1 MSNVS
6 DFIKQLEAVNESNLI
21 AISVPSHNFKKYKFK
36 ALSVKQHK
44 DLLKAAMSGFE
55 GNLKAAIIYNNIVKD
70 NCSENIEFKMYDKQY
85 ILTQLRKSTI
95 GATVTIDGKAY
106 NIDDLPEFKYQVE
119 TPKEFTYKD
128 IVVQTCDPS
137 LSDDTHYMEKCLQE
151 ISKMPNGDAKVAASM
166 PLLLTYEIVKYI
178 DTVQVGDTVLNFD
191 SITLP
196 DRKNIVDNLPLKLN
210 NMIIDYITQIKEAVT
225 DQFVFSDNV
234 SLPFDPS
241 FLTSE

>member
-21 AISVPSHNFKKYKFK
+21 SISVPSHNFKKYKFR

-70 NCSENIEFKMYDKQY
+70 NCLEDIEFKMYDKQF
-85 ILTQLRKSTI
+85 ILTQLRKATI
-95 GATVTIDGKAY
+95 GNIVTIDDKKY
-106 NIDDLPEFKYQVE
+106 DIDDLPEFKYQIE
-119 TPKEFTYKD
+119 PPKNFTYKN
-128 IVVQTCDPS
+128 IIINTCDPS

-151 ISKMPNGDAKVAASM
+151 ISKMPNGDAKIAASM
-166 PLLLTYEIVKYI
+166 PILITYEIVKYI
-178 DTVQVGDTVLNFD
+178 DTVQIDEVALPFN
-191 SITLP
+191 SITLH

-210 NMIIDYITQIKEAVT
+210 NMIIDYITQIKESVT
-225 DQFVFSDNV
+225 NQFVFSDDV

>member
-6 DFIKQLEAVNESNLI
+6 DFIKQLEAVNESNLVS
-21 AISVPSHNFKKYKFK
+21 ISVPSHNFKKYKFR

-55 GNLKAAIIYNNIVKD
+55 GNLKAAIIYNNIIKD

-95 GATVTIDGKAY
+95 GATVVIDDKNY
-106 NIDDLPEFKYQVE
+106 NINDLPEFKYQVE
-119 TPKEFTYKD
+119 PPREFTYKN
-128 IVVQTCDPS
+128 ITVQTCDPS
-137 LSDDTHYMEKCLQE
+137 LDDDTHYMEKCFQE
-151 ISKMPNGDAKVAASM
+151 ISKMPNSDAKIAASM
-166 PLLLTYEIVKYI
+166 PVLITYEIVKYI
-178 DTVQVGDTVLNFD
+178 DTVQVEEVVLPFS
-191 SITLP
+191 SITLH
-196 DRKNIVDNLPLKLN
+196 DRKNIIDNLPLKLN
-210 NMIIDYITQIKEAVT
+210 NMITDYITQIKEAVT
-225 DQFVFSDNV
+225 NQFVFSDNV